1 MTSKTALTVPAAAN
15 RSPLAAKAIAFAKAH
30 TTWASGMCE
39 QFVREAL
46 GQDAK
51 YLTAA
56 AEWTAALAP
65 VDHTHTWYRHP
76 VGVPV
81 HFHTHSSAGH
91 VALGDVYPYVW
102 STDMA
107 ADGTYAPGHVSRV
120 TIAQVERAMGASY
133 EGWLDTC
140 EGVSVY
146 HS

>member
-1 MTSKTALTVPAAAN
+1 MTSKTALTVNAAPN
-15 RSPLAAKAIAFAKAH
+15 RSPLAAKAVVFAKAH
-30 TTWASGMCE
+30 PTWPAGFCE

-51 YLTAA
+51 YGTAQ
-56 AEWTAALAP
+56 AEWAAALAP
-65 VDHTHTWYRHP
+65 HDHTHSWYRFP

-81 HFHTHSSAGH
+81 HFATHHAAGH
-91 VALGDVYPYVW
+91 VALADVYPYVY

-107 ADGTYAPGHVSRV
+107 PDGSYSPGRVSRV
-120 TIAQVERAMGASY
+120 THSQVERAMGASY

-146 HS
+146 HV